1 MNSITLKAFAKIN
14 LTLDVLGKLPNGF
27 HQVEMIMQQISL
39 HDEVFISYEEVS
51 EDSRPNT
58 DERFLIKLS
67 TNRSYLPVDNR
78 NLAYKAAQLMIKNF
92 GHSAESGKFTI
103 NINKNIPVAAGLAGG
118 SSNCA
123 AVIHGINKLWNL
135 NLTLGQLCSLGS
147 ELGSD
152 VPFCIM
158 GQSAAN
164 DILKEDFKDD
174 SLSCHCALASGTGT
188 DLKPL
193 KGLESYVVLSKP
205 PISVSTAEVYK
216 GIDSEDI
223 AVRPD
228 NEAMI
233 SAIKENN
240 YKVVD
245 KNMVNVLENFTLK
258 RYPKVVYTKNK
269 MSDLYNLGCSIMSG
283 SGPTVFCLCQDAAKA
298 ENLCSE
304 MLKINKESFWAET
317 TR

>member
-58 DERFLIKLS
+58 DEKFLIKLS
-67 TNRSYLPVDNR
+67 TNRSYLPVDSR

-135 NLTLGQLCSLGS
+135 KLTLGQLCSLGS

-158 GQSAAN
+158 GQSAAD
-164 DILKEDFKDD
+164 DILKEDFKYD

-223 AVRPD
+223 AV
-228 NEAMI
+228 
-233 SAIKENN
+233 K
-240 YKVVD
+240 
-245 KNMVNVLENFTLK
+245 L
-258 RYPKVVYTKNK
+258 
-269 MSDLYNLGCSIMSG
+269 
-283 SGPTVFCLCQDAAKA
+283 
-298 ENLCSE
+298 
-304 MLKINKESFWAET
+304 
-317 TR
+317 